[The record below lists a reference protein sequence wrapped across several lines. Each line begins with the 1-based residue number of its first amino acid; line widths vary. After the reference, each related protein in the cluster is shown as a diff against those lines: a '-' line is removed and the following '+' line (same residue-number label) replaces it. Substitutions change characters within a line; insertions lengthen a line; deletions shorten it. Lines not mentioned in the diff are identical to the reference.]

1 MRRLT
6 SAATLVGLVLALAGS
21 ARADFVQTFS
31 SGFANGVVIPDN
43 NLSGWVDSRTVN
55 TAGNSISSLSVTLHL
70 NGDWNGD
77 LYAYLAHDNGFTVLL
92 NRVGRG
98 TGNTLGYDDSGM
110 NAVFS
115 AAEGLGD
122 IHKYG
127 GTSVPT
133 GDYAP
138 DGRAIS
144 PLAPVETFDT
154 AGRAALLNSFTGL
167 NPNGGWTLFVADVSG
182 GAQSTVASWGLDIGV
197 ASVPEPGSLAGGAV
211 AVLFLGGV
219 IGFYRLKA
227 AIPLGL
233 RELPRALG
241 RNPFGILCN
250 LLIRNGLI
258 RDSLRR
264 LLRGRPPER
273 RIFLA

>member
-1 MRRLT
+1 MKHRNTNTGRSRRRQSALTFGTEIQRRLT

-31 SGFANGVVIPDN
+31 TGFANGVAIPDN
-43 NLSGWVDSRTVN
+43 NLSGWTDTRTVT
-55 TAGNSISSLSVTLHL
+55 TAGSSISSLSVTLHL
-70 NGDWNGD
+70 SGGWNGD

-98 TGNTLGYDDSGM
+98 TSNALGYDDSGM
-110 NAVFS
+110 NVVFS

-127 GTSVPT
+127 DTSVPT

-144 PLAPVETFDT
+144 PLATVADFDA
-154 AGRAALLNSFTGL
+154 AGRAALLSTFTGL
-167 NPNGGWTLFVADVSG
+167 NPNGSWMLFVADVSG
-182 GAQSTVASWGLDIGV
+182 GDQSTVTSWGLDIGV
-197 ASVPEPGSLAGGAV
+197 ASVPEPASLVEGAV

-227 AIPLGL
+227 PKGL
-233 RELPRALG
+233 RPPAQGCEPRATLG
-241 RNPFGILCN
+241 
-250 LLIRNGLI
+250 
-258 RDSLRR
+258 
-264 LLRGRPPER
+264 
-273 RIFLA
+273 